1 MNPNSQKTP
10 YLEGRNNIK
19 VYTAI
24 PHKTDPEN
32 NGTILNAQYGDGPDI
47 TQIEGQGNGGYYLEL
62 VDESVNTIIANGI
75 DDSPTY
81 MGRNAPIDVMIYDP
95 LRVPNAE
102 FEVTLYDSSVAAIGA
117 STGYVLNRDSTW
129 WIMKNL
135 NTGVTVKSDLPIDF
149 INEQIIP
156 NGACLLQ
163 QSESSESSGS
173 GSCSFRWNGKKIM
186 V

>member
-1 MNPNSQKTP
+1 MIRPTDPVNPNSQKTP

-47 TQIEGQGNGGYYLEL
+47 TQIEGQVMEDIISSWLMNLL
-62 VDESVNTIIANGI
+62 TTIIANGI

-95 LRVPNAE
+95 IGFQTLSLRSLCM
-102 FEVTLYDSSVAAIGA
+102 THL
-117 STGYVLNRDSTW
+117 
-129 WIMKNL
+129 
-135 NTGVTVKSDLPIDF
+135 
-149 INEQIIP
+149 
-156 NGACLLQ
+156 
-163 QSESSESSGS
+163 
-173 GSCSFRWNGKKIM
+173 
-186 V
+186 